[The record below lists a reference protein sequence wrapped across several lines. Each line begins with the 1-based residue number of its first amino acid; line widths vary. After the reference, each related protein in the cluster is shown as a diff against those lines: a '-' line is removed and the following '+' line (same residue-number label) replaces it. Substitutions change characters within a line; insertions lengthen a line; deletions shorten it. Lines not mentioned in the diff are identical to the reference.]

1 MGVLRYTTRKTSMK
15 KLILAG
21 MAVAMLAVP
30 ASSMASQPA
39 NPGGFGQER
48 AANIQK
54 YFTNDGYGTWGNAV
68 GTDGAS
74 DRKGDNSLNT
84 EYMQKFT
91 GSLPAES
98 NAGL

>member
-1 MGVLRYTTRKTSMK
+1 MRK
-15 KLILAG
+15 LVLAG

-48 AANIQK
+48 AANIHQW
-54 YFTNDGYGTWGNAV
+54 FTNDGLGSWGNPTD
-68 GTDGAS
+68 GTGIDGAS

-84 EYMQKFT
+84 TYMRQYDN
-91 GSLPAES
+91 SLPAES
-98 NAGL
+98 HAGL

>member
-1 MGVLRYTTRKTSMK
+1 MRKTSK
-15 KLILAG
+15 FIVLAG
-21 MAVAMLAVP
+21 ALAALAVP
-30 ASSMASQPA
+30 SAAMAAQPA

-54 YFTNDGYGTWGNAV
+54 YFTHDGYGTWGNAV

-84 EYMQKFT
+84 EYMQQY
-91 GSLPAES
+91 GYLPTTAA
-98 NAGL
+98 AGR

>member
-1 MGVLRYTTRKTSMK
+1 MRKFIIS
-15 KLILAG
+15 G

-30 ASSMASQPA
+30 AAASASQPA

-48 AANIQK
+48 AANIQT

-74 DRKGDNSLNT
+74 DRKSDNSLNT
-84 EYMQKFT
+84 TYMQAHDRGF
-91 GSLPAES
+91 LPAES

>member
-1 MGVLRYTTRKTSMK
+1 MK
-15 KLILAG
+15 KFIIAG

-48 AANIQK
+48 AANIHK
-54 YFTNDGYGTWGNAV
+54 YFTNDGYGSWGNPIDGNGV
-68 GTDGAS
+68 DGAS

-84 EYMQKFT
+84 TYMRQYDN
-91 GSLPAES
+91 SLPAES